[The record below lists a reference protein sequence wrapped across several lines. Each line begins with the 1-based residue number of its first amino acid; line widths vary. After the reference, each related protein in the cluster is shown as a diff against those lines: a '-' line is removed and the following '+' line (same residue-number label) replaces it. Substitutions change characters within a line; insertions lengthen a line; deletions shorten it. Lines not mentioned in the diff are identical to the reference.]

1 MVKFTPSGAV
11 HMNFAVTGGAGFI
24 GSHLVRRLVSDG
36 HHVTIID
43 DFSRGSLANLDGIH
57 EKIHIE
63 KMDIC
68 DRDALD
74 GVLQGADGIFHQAA
88 LGSVPESWK
97 SPDTYQRVNVGGTGN
112 VFRIASSYH
121 IKVVYASSASVYGDT
136 QRIPITEDFERRPIN
151 PYGKTK
157 LDCETLAEGYME
169 KGSQIVGLRYFNVFG
184 EGQNPAYAGVITCFL
199 NRLNAGEP
207 PIIFGDGSQI
217 RDFTFVGD
225 VVEANLTAM
234 TGSVM
239 GGFFN
244 IGGGKSTSLTDL
256 AGMMTRLAGM
266 YVKPLYENPR
276 PRDAKISTADI
287 SKSAKLL
294 GWSPRTSLED
304 GLRTLFQGS
313 ASKSS

>member
-1 MVKFTPSGAV
+1 MVKFTPFGAM
-11 HMNFAVTGGAGFI
+11 HMNFVVTGGAGFI
-24 GSHLVRRLVSDG
+24 GSHLVRRLVLDG
-36 HHVTIID
+36 YNVTIID
-43 DFSRGSLANLDGIH
+43 DFSRGSLANLDGMH

-74 GVLQGADGIFHQAA
+74 GILQGADGIFHQAA

-97 SPDTYQRVNVGGTGN
+97 NPDTYQRVNVAGTEN
-112 VFRIASSYH
+112 VFRTAKRHH
-121 IKVVYASSASVYGDT
+121 IKVVYGSSASIYGEV

-157 LDCETLAEGYME
+157 LDCETLAERYVE

-184 EGQNPAYAGVITCFL
+184 MGQNPAYAGVITCFL
-199 NRLNAGEP
+199 NRLNAGES
-207 PIIFGDGSQI
+207 PIIFGNGSQI
-217 RDFTFVGD
+217 RDFTFVDD
-225 VVEANLTAM
+225 VVEANLIAM
-234 TGSVM
+234 TGNVVS
-239 GGFFN
+239 GFFN

-256 AGMMTRLAGM
+256 AGMMTRLADKH
-266 YVKPLYENPR
+266 VKPLYENPR

-287 SKSAKLL
+287 SKSAEIL
-294 GWSPRTSLED
+294 GWSPKTSLED